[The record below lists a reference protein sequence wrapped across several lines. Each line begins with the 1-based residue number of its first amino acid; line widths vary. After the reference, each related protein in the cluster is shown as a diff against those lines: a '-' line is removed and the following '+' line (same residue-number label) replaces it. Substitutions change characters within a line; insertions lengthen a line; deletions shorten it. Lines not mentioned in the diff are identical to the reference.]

1 MWEGFVTPTIMWEG
15 FVDNVGGV
23 CNPDDNV
30 GGVCNPECEYLFQ
43 PHITCPFV
51 GPHIFIR

>member
-1 MWEGFVTPTIMWEG
+1 MVIHNFRTFALFIQL
-15 FVDNVGGV
+15 FLGGV

-30 GGVCNPECEYLFQ
+30 GGVCNPECKYLFQ